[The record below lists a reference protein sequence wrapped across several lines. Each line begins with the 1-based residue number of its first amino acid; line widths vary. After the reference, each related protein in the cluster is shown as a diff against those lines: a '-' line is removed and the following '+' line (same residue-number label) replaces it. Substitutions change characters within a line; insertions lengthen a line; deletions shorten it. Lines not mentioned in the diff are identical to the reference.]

1 MSKVISDESIQRV
14 NQGNCFGFIRYVLA
28 IDVIVGHFYTLL
40 NPDIGF
46 WHYNGYRFPEAGFF
60 VLSGFLVFLSYH
72 LSPNLKVYFG
82 KRARRLVPAYV
93 AVVLLCV
100 ALGAL
105 ITTLSP
111 SEFFGSAH
119 FWRYFFANIT
129 LMNFIEPTMPGV
141 FDGNLV
147 AAVNGSLWTIKAE
160 VLLYFTVPVIYVLA
174 QRFGKTRVIVTVFAL
189 LTVAFTG
196 CVYVYETTGN
206 EAINMLAHKV
216 LLPFGYFYAGT
227 AILLYLEKFLRNVW
241 WLLAVAVV
249 LFMLRSTSAVL
260 LELAPFSLAVIIG
273 AVGMKCRWLNRLGR
287 HNNITFGMYL
297 YHFPVIQVVG
307 MCGLQHVSLALSM
320 VVVFAVTIAISL
332 LSWFLLEKPIIEH
345 KRLFEPLLRAAVV
358 KKTSKK

>member
-1 MSKVISDESIQRV
+1 MSKLLSDESIQQVSR
-14 NQGNCFGFIRYVLA
+14 GNCFGFIRYVLA
-28 IDVIVGHFYTLL
+28 IDVIVAHFFTLL
-40 NPDIGF
+40 SPDIGF

-72 LSPNLKVYFG
+72 LSPNLKVYFE

-93 AVVLLCV
+93 TVILLSVLL
-100 ALGAL
+100 GAF
-105 ITTLSP
+105 ITTLSAG
-111 SEFFGSAH
+111 EYFGSAH
-119 FWRYFFANIT
+119 FWKYFVANIT
-129 LMNFIEPTMPGV
+129 LMNFVEPTLPGV
-141 FDGNLV
+141 FTDNIE

-160 VLLYFTVPVIYVLA
+160 VLLYFTVPVVYVLA
-174 QRFGKTRVIVTVFAL
+174 RRFGKTRVLVTMFAL
-189 LTVAFTG
+189 LAAGFLG
-196 CVYVYETTGN
+196 CLYLHDVTGN
-206 EAINMLAHKV
+206 KAVSMLAHKV
-216 LLPFGYFYAGT
+216 LQPFGYFYAGT

-273 AVGMKCRWLNRLGR
+273 AVGMKCKWLNRLGR

-345 KRLFEPLLRAAVV
+345 KRLFEPLRRAAVV
-358 KKTSKK
+358 KKSSEK